1 MLREGKDGRRLQF
14 TASVTFS
21 LMDLP
26 FLLKFLEEIQLNK
39 ETLRSPEEALPSPTP
54 AAEER
59 LTAPIIYI
67 YRKASI
73 FLIPGVSVARCNHLR
88 N

>member
-54 AAEER
+54 AADKR

-67 YRKASI
+67 YIDQHA
-73 FLIPGVSVARCNHLR
+73 FF
-88 N
+88 